1 MIDAS
6 KMRSALSAI
15 NAVLV
20 GARYMAYQ
28 GRAHSDIAWV
38 LDVAEYLPVLM
49 LESTDRTQHFRDQLV
64 ALSEK
69 YPEFGDAVFRFDSPA

>member
-1 MIDAS
+1 MIDES

-20 GARYMAYQ
+20 LARTMAYH
-28 GRAHSDIAWV
+28 GRSHADIAWV

-49 LESTDRTQHFRDQLV
+49 LEPTDRTQHFRDQLV
-64 ALSEK
+64 GLSEK
-69 YPEFGDAVFRFDSPA
+69 YPEFEHAVFHFDSPA